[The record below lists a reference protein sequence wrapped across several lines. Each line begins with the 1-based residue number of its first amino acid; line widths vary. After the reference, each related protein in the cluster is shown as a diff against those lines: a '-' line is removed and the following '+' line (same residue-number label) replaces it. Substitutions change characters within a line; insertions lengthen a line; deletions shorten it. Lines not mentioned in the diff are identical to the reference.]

1 MLFCVAV
8 FCLLQKKKQSRS
20 RTELF
25 KLLCFF
31 VYSYKRVYLCSVL
44 DKLHSAIFQV
54 DETDSHPPQ
63 QLQMFGVVCHEV
75 LSSEW
80 RPSHPRLPGW
90 KKVKTFTIQDT
101 DR

>member
-1 MLFCVAV
+1 MKYIYIYIILILHILKGYLFVIGLTDAILYC
-8 FCLLQKKKQSRS
+8 
-20 RTELF
+20 E
-25 KLLCFF
+25 
-31 VYSYKRVYLCSVL
+31 KRIYLCSVL
-44 DKLHSAIFQV
+44 DQLHSAIFQV

-90 KKVKTFTIQDT
+90 EKVKTFKIQDT
-101 DR
+101 DW